1 MEQFKFYALVSR
13 MRHIQRWGLM
23 RNSFPENIQEHSHM
37 VAVLAHALAMI
48 EREMLGGDVDP
59 DRCAVAALFHDTS
72 EILTGDLPTPIKYDN
87 PDIQDAYKRVE
98 EVACLK
104 LLSMLPEPL
113 RPGYEHLIF
122 DDDDAVRPYVKA
134 ADKLSA
140 HIKCLEELKTG
151 NREFESAAKQTRQA
165 LENMHMACLDWFL
178 EHCLEPF
185 SYDLDQ
191 LE

>member
-1 MEQFKFYALVSR
+1 
-13 MRHIQRWGLM
+13 
-23 RNSFPENIQEHSHM
+23 M

-59 DRCAVAALFHDTS
+59 DRCAVAALFHETS

-122 DDDDAVRPYVKA
+122 DDDAAVRPYVKA